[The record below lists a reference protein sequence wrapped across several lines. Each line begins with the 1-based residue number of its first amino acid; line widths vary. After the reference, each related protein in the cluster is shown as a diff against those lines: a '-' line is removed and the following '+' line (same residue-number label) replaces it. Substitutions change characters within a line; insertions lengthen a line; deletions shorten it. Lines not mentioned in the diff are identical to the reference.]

1 MYPGYVEVLLMCL
14 GVPAKVVDVHS
25 SNSVKLAKV
34 VMGGIVSEVLVVF
47 NEELKPGDYVIVHAG
62 MAISKISED
71 EVKEITELLKE
82 LEDVFT
88 TQNS

>member
-1 MYPGYVEVLLMCL
+1 MCL

-25 SNSVKLAKV
+25 SNNIRLAKV
-34 VMGGIVSEVLVVF
+34 VMGGVVSEVLVVF

-71 EVKEITELLKE
+71 EVKEVTELLKE
-82 LEDVFT
+82 LENVFT
-88 TQNS
+88 GQDS